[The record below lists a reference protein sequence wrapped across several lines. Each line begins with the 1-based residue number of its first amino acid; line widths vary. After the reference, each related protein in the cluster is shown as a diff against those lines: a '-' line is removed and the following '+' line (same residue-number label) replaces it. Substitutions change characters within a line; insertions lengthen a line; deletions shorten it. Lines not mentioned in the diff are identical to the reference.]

1 MFNQL
6 RLEAARSMHVRD
18 PRGAYQDELVV
29 QPHPNKFITNHIV
42 VDNGCQAPTIIFQGS
57 KPQCEAFLHGIKYGA
72 ECARAD
78 FAAAF

>member
-1 MFNQL
+1 MFDKL

-18 PRGAYQDELVV
+18 PQGAYQDELIIV
-29 QPHPNKFITNHIV
+29 QKHSNKKAYII
-42 VDNGCQAPTIIFQGS
+42 VDNGYDPERMIFEGS
-57 KPQCEAFLHGIKYGA
+57 KPQCQAFLKGLKYGA